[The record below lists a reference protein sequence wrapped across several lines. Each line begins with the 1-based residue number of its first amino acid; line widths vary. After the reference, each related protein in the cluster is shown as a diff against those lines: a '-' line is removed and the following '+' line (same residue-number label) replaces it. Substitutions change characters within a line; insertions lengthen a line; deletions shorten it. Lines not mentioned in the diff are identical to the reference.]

1 MKALTRFFV
10 GHPML
15 LGAAAVTLLVI
26 AATGWY
32 LGSPLLIRTFTDEPL
47 PSAPAASERVLARG
61 ELRSVDAGHNGKGS
75 VRLIELGG
83 RRLVRLEDVAIT
95 NAPDIHVYLSRES
108 GGKWSESTSLYLGA
122 LKATNGSFNYEIP
135 VGMTVAD
142 YRSVVFW
149 CRNFGVL
156 ITWADF
162 G

>member
-1 MKALTRFFV
+1 
-10 GHPML
+10 ML

-32 LGSPLLIRTFTDEPL
+32 LGSPLLIRTFADEPL

-61 ELRSVDAGHNGKGS
+61 ELRFVDAAHNGKGT

-83 RRLVRLEDVAIT
+83 RRLVRFEEVTIT

-108 GGKWSESTSLYLGA
+108 GGKWSEATSTYLGA
-122 LKATNGSFNYEIP
+122 LKATNGSFNYEVP
-135 VGMTVAD
+135 ADMTFAD
-142 YRSVVFW
+142 YRSVVVW

-156 ITWADF
+156 ITWTDF
-162 G
+162 T